1 MRNIFLAL
9 VFGFVVM
16 VYSTDGVA
24 QLEDKTFKD
33 WTVYTTNLQG
43 KTACYIASFPK
54 SKTGNYTKRDDPYFL
69 VTKLNEDTYEVSTS
83 SGYKYKINSKVK
95 VDIEGHK
102 YNMFTKGELAWAND
116 SEQDKEMIKMMIK
129 KSNMDIRGTSI
140 KGTYSIDRYSLAGFT
155 AAYNRMKSLCKE

>member
-1 MRNIFLAL
+1 MRNIFFA
-9 VFGFVVM
+9 FVVSFVIM
-16 VYSTDGVA
+16 TYSTNGFA
-24 QLEDKTFKD
+24 QEELKTFKD
-33 WTVYTTNLQG
+33 WTVYSTKLQG

-69 VTKLNEDTYEVSTS
+69 VTRLNKDVFEVSTS
-83 SGYKYKINSKVK
+83 SGYKYKLNSKVK

-116 SEQDKEMIKMMIK
+116 SEQDNEMIKMMIK

-140 KGTYSIDRYSLAGFT
+140 KGTYSIDRYSLSGFT
-155 AAYNRMKSLCKE
+155 AAYKHMKSVCKE